1 MVKRGPLHFYACA
14 KRVIFTF
21 AFNLYYYATRMSYLL
36 KDLYSEA
43 FYNQLS
49 NALTDVLPHFNKAAF
64 FKQIYTDAFTRMELK
79 ERMRHT
85 TKVMHEFMPKDY
97 KEAASVIK
105 QVIDRLRQ
113 QGSADGGLPYMFLP
127 DYIEVYGLD
136 DYETSVNALEFITQF
151 ISCEFAVR
159 PFLLKYPE
167 QMIAQMQAWSLHE
180 SYKVRRFASE
190 GSRSRL
196 PWAMAV
202 PILKKDPQLILPILE
217 NLKDDPHEW
226 VRRSVANSLNDITR
240 DHPGVVLQTARNWQN
255 ISPETDAIIKHGCR
269 TLLKQGHPEILSYYG
284 LNAEEVALTGFNI
297 LTPSI
302 CVGESVAFEFEV
314 QNQSTEPQ
322 KVRLEYAVFY
332 RMQNGKP
339 SKKMFKISERIYQPK
354 EKVKVERKQKFII
367 ITTRKFYCGTHQLS
381 VIVNGQE
388 KATGSFELCPA

>member
-1 MVKRGPLHFYACA
+1 
-14 KRVIFTF
+14 
-21 AFNLYYYATRMSYLL
+21 MSYLL

-43 FYNQLS
+43 FYNRLS
-49 NALTDVLPHFNKAAF
+49 SALIDVLPSFNKTSF
-64 FKQIYTDAFTRMELK
+64 LKLIHTDAFTRMELK

-85 TKVMHEFMPKDY
+85 TQVMHEFMPQDY
-97 KEAASVIK
+97 KEAVSVIK
-105 QVIDRLRQ
+105 QVINRLRQ
-113 QGSADGGLPYMFLP
+113 QGATDGGLPDMFFP

-136 DYETSVNALEFITQF
+136 DYETSVNALDFITQF
-151 ISCEFAVR
+151 VSCEFAVR
-159 PFLLKYPE
+159 PFLLKYGE
-167 QMIAQMQAWSLHE
+167 QMIKQMQAWSLHE

-202 PILKKDPQLILPILE
+202 PVLKKEPQLILPILE
-217 NLKDDPHEW
+217 NLRNDPHEW

-240 DHPGVVLQTARNWQN
+240 DHPEVVLQIAKNWQG

-269 TLLKQGHPEILSYYG
+269 TLLKQGHTEILKYYG
-284 LNAEEVALTGFNI
+284 LDARDIALSDFKI

-302 CVGESVAFEFEV
+302 HIGESLAFEFNIH
-314 QNQSTEPQ
+314 NQSTLAQ

-339 SKKMFKISERIYQPK
+339 SKKVFKISERIYQPN
-354 EKVKVERKQKFII
+354 EKARVERKQKFTI

-381 VIVNGQE
+381 IIINGQE
-388 KATGSFELCPA
+388 KALSSFELCPA